1 MHIINVLICR
11 KCTLSFKGNINN
23 LFTTIWLGFS
33 TAPSSTSNQ
42 QSMEMRNRGA
52 LNKKSG
58 TLMSFG
64 VVHDKYTKGIDITQ
78 VCIKSPRLYSQDQQD
93 T

>member
-1 MHIINVLICR
+1 MACAHDKRTNMSQMKR
-11 KCTLSFKGNINN
+11 KVNN
-23 LFTTIWLGFS
+23 LLTTILLGFS
-33 TAPSSTSNQ
+33 TSPSSTSNQ

-78 VCIKSPRLYSQDQQD
+78 VCIKSLLLCSQGQKII
-93 T
+93 

>member
-1 MHIINVLICR
+1 M
-11 KCTLSFKGNINN
+11 
-23 LFTTIWLGFS
+23 TTIWLGFS

-78 VCIKSPRLYSQDQQD
+78 VCIKSLLLCSQGQKNSLKKAGLHFGLHILRF
-93 T
+93 